1 MLGDIRSPKLLY
13 LKGALFILCGLL
25 AAALILI
32 EAPSLKV
39 GALLVLTV
47 WCFCRAY
54 YFAFYVV
61 SHYADPN
68 YRFSGLTSFVAYLIR
83 RGKPRR

>member
-1 MLGDIRSPKLLY
+1 MLGDIRSSRLLY

-32 EAPSLKV
+32 EVPSLKV
-39 GALLVLTV
+39 AALLVLTV

-61 SHYADPN
+61 SHYTDPS
-68 YRFSGLTSFVAYLIR
+68 YRFDGLTSFAVYMLR
-83 RGKPRR
+83 RRKR